1 MVCGLVP
8 SFAVILGPSQAVI
21 STAYPGLHWPLPA
34 GWAHPLKFLPD
45 RLRLLAFQKH
55 ELFKDLHYASKITE
69 LNSDFKIY
77 FLKCQCVKI
86 VSLEYLFFKMLICY
100 FNKSC

>member
-21 STAYPGLHWPLPA
+21 STVYPGLHWPLPA